1 MKESIIVYVS
11 SRNNYDMVEG
21 AVLKNIKLNG
31 YEFVNVDDGS
41 SDIEISKGKEQ
52 SKRIG
57 FTFLENKKCGVQYAT
72 QTVIDWV
79 NENRPNCKYVVCFQH
94 DNYPITDNFFDSM
107 EHQVKLLEN
116 EKVGLIGFNHL
127 DNGSYTGDA
136 LKRYNRNEDNVK
148 GILGL
153 CHLSIKDNRKR
164 WLCPVRQPELIKHI
178 KFNKGYFVGD
188 KLSDLKA
195 AHKVGA
201 VPVLVRTGHGLET
214 EKELNKWTYKDI
226 KHRTK
231 VFDDLA
237 TFVESLS

>member
-1 MKESIIVYVS
+1 MSKIKWTTDVPPVQDPSFNTDEGTSVYDS
-11 SRNNYDMVEG
+11 
-21 AVLKNIKLNG
+21 KNIAPKCVVGLDRDGVINIDRGTYTYRVEDFIPIPGSLEAIAKLRRMGHKIVVITNQAG
-31 YEFVNVDDGS
+31 IGKGLYTSTDVERVHEYMFQLLGQAGCSSIDGLFYS
-41 SDIEISKGKEQ
+41 NTNLKSDIFAKPNTGMF
-52 SKRIG
+52 KRC
-57 FTFLENKKCGVQYAT
+57 E
-72 QTVIDWV
+72 
-79 NENRPNCKYVVCFQH
+79 E
-94 DNYPITDNFFDSM
+94 
-107 EHQVKLLEN
+107 E
-116 EKVGLIGFNHL
+116 
-127 DNGSYTGDA
+127 
-136 LKRYNRNEDNVK
+136 
-148 GILGL
+148 
-153 CHLSIKDNRKR
+153 
-164 WLCPVRQPELIKHI
+164 IKHI